1 MADKDF
7 RAIIKAQLNT
17 SEIPN
22 QIKRDIEDRTVT
34 LNNISFNRANLINQI
49 QSALN
54 SHTFNINIGN
64 FNNNGLNS
72 QARQIGISFSRQ
84 ITQQINSNLSHINV
98 NNTFTQ
104 LLNMQKVLKSMNFNN
119 KSIAQITQDLLHMD
133 IAIENIRTHLNTD
146 GGVNIS
152 VKGVDKLQNIVNLT
166 RQLNADGSMQNFGT
180 TITQNFAQIEQ
191 QTRRNEAAIS
201 KYLSKLDT
209 LRTKSTDQNAT
220 KPIRDETHLTTL
232 ESEFERV
239 RSVIQSLNGASSQTF
254 VAMKANVES
263 EINSLGNLIT
273 SYQNAEYAA
282 SQLRAKPVET
292 VKAEQLELLRAFIAD
307 IQKAGISL
315 DQFTTV
321 DVNGLHGMLQGVF
334 NADGLKQ
341 YLNTLSVAKG
351 EFKALK
357 QEAAQYASAADVNIL
372 KGKME
377 TWLNKNTKAAGTYGN
392 TVRNLISELNGLA
405 SQGKVTKIEVKRI
418 SDAFKEVDAAASA
431 AGMKGRSFFQS
442 ILGAAKSLTRYFGVS
457 TFIYRTFA
465 AVKEGITNIVDL
477 DTALVDLR
485 KTTDGTVE
493 QLNNFYYSANETAK
507 NLGVTTKEVIQAT
520 AEWSRLGYSLKDA
533 EIMAEVS
540 AKFKA
545 ISPGVDMEKAQD
557 GLVSAMKAFNIEAD
571 EALDGIASKINAIGN
586 SQAVSNADV
595 IEFLT
600 RSSSA
605 MKEANNTLEETIALG
620 TAATEITRDAASVGN
635 ALKTVSM
642 RIRGYDEE
650 TEEYVGN
657 LEELSGDIAD
667 LTKSTEHPLGVSLFT
682 DSSKTE
688 YKSTAQLLRDISQI
702 YDELSDKQ
710 QAGLLE
716 KLAGWLSLPEYIVIC
731 IKNISNCR

>member
-1 MADKDF
+1 
-7 RAIIKAQLNT
+7 
-17 SEIPN
+17 
-22 QIKRDIEDRTVT
+22 
-34 LNNISFNRANLINQI
+34 
-49 QSALN
+49 
-54 SHTFNINIGN
+54 
-64 FNNNGLNS
+64 
-72 QARQIGISFSRQ
+72 
-84 ITQQINSNLSHINV
+84 
-98 NNTFTQ
+98 
-104 LLNMQKVLKSMNFNN
+104 
-119 KSIAQITQDLLHMD
+119 
-133 IAIENIRTHLNTD
+133 
-146 GGVNIS
+146 
-152 VKGVDKLQNIVNLT
+152 
-166 RQLNADGSMQNFGT
+166 
-180 TITQNFAQIEQ
+180 
-191 QTRRNEAAIS
+191 
-201 KYLSKLDT
+201 
-209 LRTKSTDQNAT
+209 
-220 KPIRDETHLTTL
+220 
-232 ESEFERV
+232 
-239 RSVIQSLNGASSQTF
+239 
-254 VAMKANVES
+254 MKANVES

>member
-7 RAIIKAQLNT
+7 RAIIKAQLDTKNIQG
-17 SEIPN
+17 EIDE
-22 QIKRDIEDRTVT
+22 IGKKYSIEFKR
-34 LNNISFNRANLINQI
+34 ISFDKSSLINSI
-49 QSALN
+49 QSALDGYK
-54 SHTFNINIGN
+54 FNINIGN
-64 FNNNGLNS
+64 FNSSNLRN
-72 QARQIGISFSRQ
+72 QVQQIGSSLGQ
-84 ITQQINSNLSHINV
+84 QLTQQISSNLSHINV

-104 LLNMQKVLKSMNFNN
+104 LLNMQKVLRNMNFDN

-133 IAIENIRTHLNTD
+133 IAIESIRTHLGTN

-166 RQLNADGSMQNFGT
+166 RQLNADGTMQNFGT

-191 QTRRNEAAIS
+191 QTQRNEAAIS

-220 KPIRDETHLTTL
+220 KPIKDEIHLETL
-232 ESEFERV
+232 ASEFDRV
-239 RSVIQSLNGASSQTF
+239 RNIIEGLNGASSQTF

-292 VKAEQLELLRAFIAD
+292 VKAEQLELLRVFIAD

-315 DQFTTV
+315 NQFTTV
-321 DVNGLHGMLQGVF
+321 DVNSLRGMLQGVF

-392 TVRNLISELNGLA
+392 TIRNLITELDALA
-405 SQGKVTKIEVKRI
+405 AQGKVAKTEVKRI
-418 SDAFKEVDAAASA
+418 SDAFKEVDASASA
-431 AGMKGRSFFQS
+431 AGMKGHSFFQS

-557 GLVSAMKAFNIEAD
+557 GLVSAMKAN
-571 EALDGIASKINAIGN
+571 K
-586 SQAVSNADV
+586 
-595 IEFLT
+595 
-600 RSSSA
+600 
-605 MKEANNTLEETIALG
+605 
-620 TAATEITRDAASVGN
+620 
-635 ALKTVSM
+635 
-642 RIRGYDEE
+642 
-650 TEEYVGN
+650 
-657 LEELSGDIAD
+657 
-667 LTKSTEHPLGVSLFT
+667 
-682 DSSKTE
+682 
-688 YKSTAQLLRDISQI
+688 
-702 YDELSDKQ
+702 
-710 QAGLLE
+710 
-716 KLAGWLSLPEYIVIC
+716 
-731 IKNISNCR
+731 

>member
-1 MADKDF
+1 MCNPDNI
-7 RAIIKAQLNT
+7 RAIIKAQLDTKNIQG
-17 SEIPN
+17 EIDE
-22 QIKRDIEDRTVT
+22 IGKKYSIEFKR
-34 LNNISFNRANLINQI
+34 ISFDKSSLINSI
-49 QSALN
+49 QSALDGYK
-54 SHTFNINIGN
+54 FNINIGN
-64 FNNNGLNS
+64 FNSSNLRN
-72 QARQIGISFSRQ
+72 QVQQIGSSLGQ
-84 ITQQINSNLSHINV
+84 QLTQQISSNLSHINV

-104 LLNMQKVLKSMNFNN
+104 LLNMQKVLRNMNFDN

-133 IAIENIRTHLNTD
+133 IAIESIRTHLGTN

-166 RQLNADGSMQNFGT
+166 RQLNADGTMQNFGT

-191 QTRRNEAAIS
+191 QTQRNEAAIS

-220 KPIRDETHLTTL
+220 KPIKDEIHLETL
-232 ESEFERV
+232 ASEFDRV
-239 RSVIQSLNGASSQTF
+239 RNIIEGLNGASSQTF

-292 VKAEQLELLRAFIAD
+292 VKAEQLELLRVFIAD

-315 DQFTTV
+315 NQFTTV
-321 DVNGLHGMLQGVF
+321 DVNSLRGMLQGVF

-392 TVRNLISELNGLA
+392 TIRNLITELDALA
-405 SQGKVTKIEVKRI
+405 AQGKVAKTEVKRI
-418 SDAFKEVDAAASA
+418 SDAFKEVDASASA
-431 AGMKGRSFFQS
+431 AGMKGHSFFQS

-557 GLVSAMKAFNIEAD
+557 GLVSAMKAN
-571 EALDGIASKINAIGN
+571 K
-586 SQAVSNADV
+586 
-595 IEFLT
+595 
-600 RSSSA
+600 
-605 MKEANNTLEETIALG
+605 
-620 TAATEITRDAASVGN
+620 
-635 ALKTVSM
+635 
-642 RIRGYDEE
+642 
-650 TEEYVGN
+650 
-657 LEELSGDIAD
+657 
-667 LTKSTEHPLGVSLFT
+667 
-682 DSSKTE
+682 
-688 YKSTAQLLRDISQI
+688 
-702 YDELSDKQ
+702 
-710 QAGLLE
+710 
-716 KLAGWLSLPEYIVIC
+716 
-731 IKNISNCR
+731 

>member
-7 RAIIKAQLNT
+7 RAIIKAQLDT
-17 SEIPN
+17 KSIQGEIDE
-22 QIKRDIEDRTVT
+22 IGKKYSIEFKR
-34 LNNISFNRANLINQI
+34 ISFDKSSLINSI
-49 QSALN
+49 QSALDGYK
-54 SHTFNINIGN
+54 FNINIGN
-64 FNNNGLNS
+64 FNSSNLRN
-72 QARQIGISFSRQ
+72 QVQQIGSSLGQ
-84 ITQQINSNLSHINV
+84 QLTQQISSNLSHINV

-104 LLNMQKVLKSMNFNN
+104 LLNMQKVLRNMNFDN

-133 IAIENIRTHLNTD
+133 IAIESIRTHLGTN

-166 RQLNADGSMQNFGT
+166 RQLNADGTMQNFGT

-191 QTRRNEAAIS
+191 QTQRNEAAIS

-220 KPIRDETHLTTL
+220 KPIKDEIHLETL
-232 ESEFERV
+232 ASEFDRV
-239 RSVIQSLNGASSQTF
+239 RNIIEGLNGASSQTF

-273 SYQNAEYAA
+273 SLQNAEYAA

-315 DQFTTV
+315 DQFTAV
-321 DVNGLHGMLQGVF
+321 DVNSLRGMLQGVF

-341 YLNTLSVAKG
+341 YLNTLSVAKA
-351 EFKALK
+351 EFKGLK

-392 TVRNLISELNGLA
+392 TIRNLITELDALA
-405 SQGKVTKIEVKRI
+405 AQGKVAKTEVKRI
-418 SDAFKEVDAAASA
+418 SDAFKEVDASASA

-465 AVKEGITNIVDL
+465 AVKEGISNIIDL

-493 QLNNFYYSANETAK
+493 QLNSFYYSANETAK
-507 NLGVTTKEVIQAT
+507 SLGVTTKEVIQAS
-520 AEWSRLGYSLKDA
+520 AEWSRLGLQC
-533 EIMAEVS
+533 VS
-540 AKFKA
+540 
-545 ISPGVDMEKAQD
+545 
-557 GLVSAMKAFNIEAD
+557 
-571 EALDGIASKINAIGN
+571 
-586 SQAVSNADV
+586 
-595 IEFLT
+595 
-600 RSSSA
+600 
-605 MKEANNTLEETIALG
+605 
-620 TAATEITRDAASVGN
+620 
-635 ALKTVSM
+635 
-642 RIRGYDEE
+642 
-650 TEEYVGN
+650 
-657 LEELSGDIAD
+657 
-667 LTKSTEHPLGVSLFT
+667 PL
-682 DSSKTE
+682 
-688 YKSTAQLLRDISQI
+688 I
-702 YDELSDKQ
+702 
-710 QAGLLE
+710 
-716 KLAGWLSLPEYIVIC
+716 
-731 IKNISNCR
+731 

>member
-405 SQGKVTKIEVKRI
+405 SQGKVTKTEVKRI

-442 ILGAAKSLTRYFGVS
+442 ILGAAKSLTKYFGVS

-493 QLNNFYYSANETAK
+493 QLNSFYYSANETAK

-545 ISPGVDMEKAQD
+545 ISPGVEMEKAQD
-557 GLVSAMKAFNIEAD
+557 GLVSAMKAN
-571 EALDGIASKINAIGN
+571 K
-586 SQAVSNADV
+586 
-595 IEFLT
+595 
-600 RSSSA
+600 
-605 MKEANNTLEETIALG
+605 
-620 TAATEITRDAASVGN
+620 
-635 ALKTVSM
+635 
-642 RIRGYDEE
+642 
-650 TEEYVGN
+650 
-657 LEELSGDIAD
+657 
-667 LTKSTEHPLGVSLFT
+667 
-682 DSSKTE
+682 
-688 YKSTAQLLRDISQI
+688 
-702 YDELSDKQ
+702 
-710 QAGLLE
+710 
-716 KLAGWLSLPEYIVIC
+716 
-731 IKNISNCR
+731 

>member
-1 MADKDF
+1 
-7 RAIIKAQLNT
+7 
-17 SEIPN
+17 
-22 QIKRDIEDRTVT
+22 
-34 LNNISFNRANLINQI
+34 
-49 QSALN
+49 
-54 SHTFNINIGN
+54 
-64 FNNNGLNS
+64 
-72 QARQIGISFSRQ
+72 
-84 ITQQINSNLSHINV
+84 
-98 NNTFTQ
+98 
-104 LLNMQKVLKSMNFNN
+104 MQKVLKSMNFNN

-405 SQGKVTKIEVKRI
+405 SQGKVTKTEVKRI

-442 ILGAAKSLTRYFGVS
+442 ILGAAKSLTKYFGVS

-493 QLNNFYYSANETAK
+493 QLNSFYYSANETAK

-545 ISPGVDMEKAQD
+545 ISPGVEMEKAQD
-557 GLVSAMKAFNIEAD
+557 GLVSAMKAN
-571 EALDGIASKINAIGN
+571 K
-586 SQAVSNADV
+586 
-595 IEFLT
+595 
-600 RSSSA
+600 
-605 MKEANNTLEETIALG
+605 
-620 TAATEITRDAASVGN
+620 
-635 ALKTVSM
+635 
-642 RIRGYDEE
+642 
-650 TEEYVGN
+650 
-657 LEELSGDIAD
+657 
-667 LTKSTEHPLGVSLFT
+667 
-682 DSSKTE
+682 
-688 YKSTAQLLRDISQI
+688 
-702 YDELSDKQ
+702 
-710 QAGLLE
+710 
-716 KLAGWLSLPEYIVIC
+716 
-731 IKNISNCR
+731 

>member
-7 RAIIKAQLNT
+7 RAIIKAQLDTKNIQG
-17 SEIPN
+17 EIDE
-22 QIKRDIEDRTVT
+22 IGKKYSIEFKR
-34 LNNISFNRANLINQI
+34 ISFDKSSLINSI
-49 QSALN
+49 QSALDGYK
-54 SHTFNINIGN
+54 FNINIGN
-64 FNNNGLNS
+64 FNSSNLRN
-72 QARQIGISFSRQ
+72 QVQQIGSSLGQ
-84 ITQQINSNLSHINV
+84 QLTQQISSNLSHINV

-104 LLNMQKVLKSMNFNN
+104 LLNMQKVLRNMNFDN

-133 IAIENIRTHLNTD
+133 IAIESIRTHLGTN

-166 RQLNADGSMQNFGT
+166 RQLNADGTMQNFGT

-191 QTRRNEAAIS
+191 QTQRNEAAIS

-209 LRTKSTDQNAT
+209 LRTKSKDQNAT
-220 KPIRDETHLTTL
+220 KPIKDEIHLETL
-232 ESEFERV
+232 ASEFDRV
-239 RSVIQSLNGASSQTF
+239 RNIIEGLNGASSQTF

-292 VKAEQLELLRAFIAD
+292 VKAEQLELLRVFIAD

-405 SQGKVTKIEVKRI
+405 SQGKVTKTEVKRI

-557 GLVSAMKAFNIEAD
+557 GLVSAMKAN
-571 EALDGIASKINAIGN
+571 K
-586 SQAVSNADV
+586 
-595 IEFLT
+595 
-600 RSSSA
+600 
-605 MKEANNTLEETIALG
+605 
-620 TAATEITRDAASVGN
+620 
-635 ALKTVSM
+635 
-642 RIRGYDEE
+642 
-650 TEEYVGN
+650 
-657 LEELSGDIAD
+657 
-667 LTKSTEHPLGVSLFT
+667 
-682 DSSKTE
+682 
-688 YKSTAQLLRDISQI
+688 
-702 YDELSDKQ
+702 
-710 QAGLLE
+710 
-716 KLAGWLSLPEYIVIC
+716 
-731 IKNISNCR
+731 

>member
-7 RAIIKAQLNT
+7 RAIIKAQLDTKNIQG
-17 SEIPN
+17 EIDE
-22 QIKRDIEDRTVT
+22 IGKKYSIEFKR
-34 LNNISFNRANLINQI
+34 ISFDKSSLINSI
-49 QSALN
+49 QSTLDG
-54 SHTFNINIGN
+54 HKFNINIGN
-64 FNNNGLNS
+64 FNSSNLRN
-72 QARQIGISFSRQ
+72 QVQQIGSSLGQ
-84 ITQQINSNLSHINV
+84 QLTQQISSNLSHINV

-104 LLNMQKVLKSMNFNN
+104 LLNMQKVLRNMNFDN

-133 IAIENIRTHLNTD
+133 IAIESIRTHLGTN

-166 RQLNADGSMQNFGT
+166 RQLNADGTMQNFGT

-191 QTRRNEAAIS
+191 QTQRNEAAIS

-220 KPIRDETHLTTL
+220 KPIKDEIHLETL
-232 ESEFERV
+232 ASEFDRV
-239 RSVIQSLNGASSQTF
+239 RNIIEGLNGASSQTF

-273 SYQNAEYAA
+273 SLQNAEYAA

-321 DVNGLHGMLQGVF
+321 DVNSLRGMLQGVF

-341 YLNTLSVAKG
+341 YLNTLSVAKA
-351 EFKALK
+351 EFKGLK
-357 QEAAQYASAADVNIL
+357 QEAAQFASAADVNIL

-392 TVRNLISELNGLA
+392 TIRNLIAELDALA
-405 SQGKVTKIEVKRI
+405 AEGKVPETEIKRI
-418 SDAFKEVDAAASA
+418 RDAFKEVDAAASA

-442 ILGAAKSLTRYFGVS
+442 IVGAAKSLTRYFGVS

-465 AVKEGITNIVDL
+465 AVKEGITNIIDL

-507 NLGVTTKEVIQAT
+507 NLGVTTQEVIQAT

-557 GLVSAMKAFNIEAD
+557 GLVSAMKAFNISAD

-586 SQAVSNADV
+586 SQAVSNGDI

-635 ALKTVSM
+635 ALKTKFYEIVFVYRNM
-642 RIRGYDEE
+642 HI
-650 TEEYVGN
+650 
-657 LEELSGDIAD
+657 
-667 LTKSTEHPLGVSLFT
+667 EH
-682 DSSKTE
+682 
-688 YKSTAQLLRDISQI
+688 I
-702 YDELSDKQ
+702 
-710 QAGLLE
+710 
-716 KLAGWLSLPEYIVIC
+716 
-731 IKNISNCR
+731 

>member
-49 QSALN
+49 QSALDAHPFNLNFANLNLNQSNLNQQSQNAGRNFGQQFIN
-54 SHTFNINIGN
+54 SFNRAVNNIDLHNGGIAHLQNMLQGAGFDKRSIGVITEGLGN
-64 FNNNGLNS
+64 MKLAIDSIRTSMLSTGNIRLNIVGKDEL
-72 QARQIGISFSRQ
+72 QRTVQ
-84 ITQQINSNLSHINV
+84 ITRDFDKETGNVINTSK
-98 NNTFTQ
+98 TF
-104 LLNMQKVLKSMNFNN
+104 
-119 KSIAQITQDLLHMD
+119 I
-133 IAIENIRTHLNTD
+133 
-146 GGVNIS
+146 
-152 VKGVDKLQNIVNLT
+152 
-166 RQLNADGSMQNFGT
+166 
-180 TITQNFAQIEQ
+180 QNFAQQEQ
-191 QTRRNEAAIS
+191 QLQRNEAAIS

-357 QEAAQYASAADVNIL
+357 QEAAQYASAVDVNIL

-405 SQGKVTKIEVKRI
+405 SQGKVTKTEVKRI

-557 GLVSAMKAFNIEAD
+557 GLVSAMKAN
-571 EALDGIASKINAIGN
+571 K
-586 SQAVSNADV
+586 
-595 IEFLT
+595 
-600 RSSSA
+600 
-605 MKEANNTLEETIALG
+605 
-620 TAATEITRDAASVGN
+620 
-635 ALKTVSM
+635 
-642 RIRGYDEE
+642 
-650 TEEYVGN
+650 
-657 LEELSGDIAD
+657 
-667 LTKSTEHPLGVSLFT
+667 
-682 DSSKTE
+682 
-688 YKSTAQLLRDISQI
+688 
-702 YDELSDKQ
+702 
-710 QAGLLE
+710 
-716 KLAGWLSLPEYIVIC
+716 
-731 IKNISNCR
+731 